1 MTTGESAGAG
11 HDARWPLRAYPIA
24 RLLAS
29 GPHRREDLARLAET
43 VCHVRKSLVEDV
55 LCAME
60 NDKIVEAAPVP
71 HFTVAERRRALAGRL
86 CMTAQERRAVSATSG
101 ALQLTA
107 NGRRFLFSHK
117 QDLEAG
123 TCICFWC
130 ADLAAIR
137 AWAAETPLEEQRSIL
152 ARVAASGTLG

>member
-1 MTTGESAGAG
+1 MTTGESAAGAG
-11 HDARWPLRAYPIA
+11 HDARWPLRAYPVA

-60 NDKIVEAAPVP
+60 NDKIVEAAPLP
-71 HFTVAERRRALAGRL
+71 HFTVAERRQALAGLPAREGRG
-86 CMTAQERRAVSATSG
+86 AGG
-101 ALQLTA
+101 ALRLTA
-107 NGRRFLFSHK
+107 KGRCFLFSHR
-117 QDLEAG
+117 QDVEPG
-123 TCICFWC
+123 TCACCWC

-137 AWAAETPLEEQRSIL
+137 AWAAETPLEEQRRLLIQ
-152 ARVAASGTLG
+152 VAGMGESR